1 MRINDIIH
9 EWRIRRAMRRLLR
22 YPTGANAAS
31 YNELLRA
38 RSPEQVAR
46 MERERGLV

>member
-9 EWRIRRAMRRLLR
+9 EWRIRRAMLNLLR
-22 YPTGANAAS
+22 YPTGANAAR
-31 YNELLRA
+31 YNKMLRA

-46 MERERGLV
+46 MELERGLV